1 LQFVCDRPAG
11 AAQLRTAIR
20 EVAHVWSSMVH
31 EMALQIHALQRVVA
45 KKEDPSTHQKFLSVL
60 QRVKG
65 RAQEQGS
72 GPAAVSADLL
82 SRGLLLE
89 LFWHRLAES
98 LQDVA
103 ADKVKHF
110 GVASSRAYPYIRKA
124 ALDTLGSLRSWS
136 EHGGAHGAGSSSGS
150 GTADLLKLDFAA
162 DALAAE
168 DGDTDLSEAATRP
181 AGMFGSLLWSPND
194 LLASA
199 SGGRGSSRP
208 AFPQRSHPI
217 NEAQSTDSAI
227 LGVGASER
235 NSVREKEHC
244 LVQGLRPMR
253 DKYLVLALQRMSA
266 PIAQMF
272 PELEGY
278 TGKPMRF

>member
-1 LQFVCDRPAG
+1 M
-11 AAQLRTAIR
+11 R

-45 KKEDPSTHQKFLSVL
+45 KKEDPATHQKFLTVL
-60 QRVKG
+60 QRV
-65 RAQEQGS
+65 RRPQDQAS
-72 GPAAVSADLL
+72 GPAVSADLL

-89 LFWHRLAES
+89 LFWHRLAEA

-110 GVASSRAYPYIRKA
+110 GAASSRAYPFLRKA

-136 EHGGAHGAGSSSGS
+136 EHGGGSGAGTSAR
-150 GTADLLKLDFAA
+150 TADLLKLDFST
-162 DALAAE
+162 DALTGGE
-168 DGDTDLSEAATRP
+168 DGADDADDTMTRP
-181 AGMFGSLLWSPND
+181 AGMFGSLLWSPQD
-194 LLASA
+194 LLAA
-199 SGGRGSSRP
+199 AGGGRGGV
-208 AFPQRSHPI
+208 RSALTLGPRSGD
-217 NEAQSTDSAI
+217 ETQSADRAGMSLRTNDH
-227 LGVGASER
+227 
-235 NSVREKEHC
+235 NSVQEKEHG
-244 LVQGLRPMR
+244 LIQGLRPMR

-278 TGKPMRF
+278 TGKPARLRCGVASRVR